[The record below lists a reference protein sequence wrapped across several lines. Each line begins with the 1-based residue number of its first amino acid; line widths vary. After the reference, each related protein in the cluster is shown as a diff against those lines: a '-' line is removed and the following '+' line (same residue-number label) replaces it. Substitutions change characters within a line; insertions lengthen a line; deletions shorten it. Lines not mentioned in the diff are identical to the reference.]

1 MRRIV
6 ILLTAALLEFVLVA
20 SPASAQVVPVDP
32 GSTAAGRPI
41 WGTGQNLPPLTAN
54 APYFV
59 GPGFATEVEAY
70 YDSGKALRQQAEI
83 ATAAFDWV
91 KRWIANECGGNPRSC
106 KATVVFDVDETLLS
120 NYEFYKGKD
129 FTFDQEGWNAF
140 NESCRSTPI
149 VPVRRLYT
157 RLRTAG
163 IRVVIMTGRAETTRP
178 WTQACLEQHGITGW
192 DRLILRA
199 PDETGLSADAY
210 KSGERAALQRDG
222 YRIVASIGDQVSDM
236 SSGSLRAGF
245 LLPNAMYLI
254 P

>member
-54 APYFV
+54 TPYFV

-106 KATVVFDVDETLLS
+106 KATVVFDVDETLL
-120 NYEFYKGKD
+120 
-129 FTFDQEGWNAF
+129 
-140 NESCRSTPI
+140 
-149 VPVRRLYT
+149 
-157 RLRTAG
+157 
-163 IRVVIMTGRAETTRP
+163 
-178 WTQACLEQHGITGW
+178 
-192 DRLILRA
+192 RA
-199 PDETGLSADAY
+199 PEFSTDEFRIYKFKVREGRKRRTPEAHETSAWTDLH
-210 KSGERAALQRDG
+210 RQRN
-222 YRIVASIGDQVSDM
+222 R
-236 SSGSLRAGF
+236 
-245 LLPNAMYLI
+245 
-254 P
+254 